1 MAKKLSG
8 PVTLRITEAE
18 VLESQLKSDDLAVLE
33 AADDGGNG
41 GGAKCGG
48 TYCETNYT
56 APEIMASE

>member
-1 MAKKLSG
+1 MPRKLSG

-18 VLESQLKSDDLAVLE
+18 VLESQLNPDDLSVLE
-33 AADDGGNG
+33 AAADDGNG

-56 APEIMASE
+56 APEVLSE